1 VSDYYLFI
9 VAPLAAV
16 GRRMERVANNA
27 QGGTASIYKRPARL
41 DAAPIYLCHVPEHRD
56 SNPLGR
62 KVAVSDSGAAGYR
75 TPTS

>member
-16 GRRMERVANNA
+16 GRRMERAANNA

-41 DAAPIYLCHVPEHRD
+41 DAVPIYLCHVPEHRD

-62 KVAVSDSGAAGYR
+62 KVADS
-75 TPTS
+75 